1 MIDLAEPYL
10 CAEDYE
16 KLLADVLLTIMAYD
30 KRGSVARH
38 VLEASGINRIFGRAT
53 SATSKLLE
61 FDALDRTIW
70 TRKVRRG

>member
-38 VLEASGINRIFGRAT
+38 VLEASGINRIFDRAT

-61 FDALDRTIW
+61 FDEPDWPIW
-70 TRKVRRG
+70 TRRARRE